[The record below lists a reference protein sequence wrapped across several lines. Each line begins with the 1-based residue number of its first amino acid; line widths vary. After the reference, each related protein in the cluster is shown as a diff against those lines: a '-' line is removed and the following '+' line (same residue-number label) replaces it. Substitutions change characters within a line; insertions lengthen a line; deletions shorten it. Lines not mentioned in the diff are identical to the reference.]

1 MRLPWRPKSLAD
13 PVTSCDPG
21 RFCWLSRLSPPAPGQ
36 EKMLMR
42 LERDRYAAKVCF
54 LLVGWPFDVCICT
67 YIYAHMYI
75 YIYMNNHMHAYSTTN
90 FFPITSYNLF
100 PFGVYTFTHAD
111 THIPEQFGWDAAT
124 WFSTE
129 M

>member
-1 MRLPWRPKSLAD
+1 
-13 PVTSCDPG
+13 
-21 RFCWLSRLSPPAPGQ
+21 
-36 EKMLMR
+36 MR

-67 YIYAHMYI
+67 YICTYVYIYEQSYAHAF
-75 YIYMNNHMHAYSTTN
+75 NHQFH
-90 FFPITSYNLF
+90 SYNLF
-100 PFGVYTFTHAD
+100 PFGAYTFTHAD
-111 THIPEQFGWDAAT
+111 THIPEQFCWDAAT